1 MFGGMNMTH
10 KLPIDRGGLI
20 LALRS
25 DLSSHEAAY
34 YLDTETGALILFTVE
49 FSENPEYGVPD
60 DIQYN
65 PRYLEITPFRS
76 HDTFQIMEDFIDTLE
91 PGEIA
96 DHLIQTISGKKP
108 FRRFKD
114 ALYDYPNL
122 PEQWFQ
128 FEDLALTQMA
138 EAWCRGNGIEFQWI
152 GDA

>member
-1 MFGGMNMTH
+1 MMH

-34 YLDTETGALILFTVE
+34 YLDTETGALILFTE
-49 FSENPEYGVPD
+49 ECREHPEYGIPEDMEV
-60 DIQYN
+60 N
-65 PRYLEITPFRS
+65 PRYLEIIPFRS
-76 HDTFQIMEDFIDTLE
+76 HETFKIMEDFIDALE
-91 PGEIA
+91 PGGIA
-96 DHLIQTISGKKP
+96 DHLIQTLSGKKP

-114 ALYDYPNL
+114 ALYEYSDL

>member
-1 MFGGMNMTH
+1 MTH

-34 YLDTETGALILFTVE
+34 YLDTETGALILFTE
-49 FSENPEYGVPD
+49 ECREHPEYGIPED
-60 DIQYN
+60 REAN
-65 PRYLEITPFRS
+65 PRYLEIIPFRS

-96 DHLIQTISGKKP
+96 DHLIQTLSGKKP

-114 ALYDYPNL
+114 ALYDYPDL

-138 EAWCRGNGIEFQWI
+138 EAWCRGNGIEFQCI
-152 GDA
+152 GDD